1 MESKRSK
8 YVLIGLCVFCIIL
21 IVVTSFVDGFLNPLR
36 TSIGFFLNPIQSGV
50 NKAGTSLY
58 NGISNFSRLK
68 SAMDEKEVLQAQIDQ
83 LIEENSRLQSEQ
95 FELERLR
102 QLYDLDQEYMQYEKI
117 GARVIAKDSGDW
129 FQVFRI
135 DKGAADG
142 VRVDASVMAGGGLVG
157 IVTDVGAHYATVRSI
172 IDDVSRVSAM
182 AQQSGDSC
190 IVAGDL
196 TLFGEGRLR
205 ITNIATDGDIKN
217 GDRIVTSNISSKFL
231 PGILIGYASDIT
243 TDSTRLTKSGYLVPV
258 AQFDSLQEVLV
269 VTQLKAEMTQDELI
283 KAHISQQEGEGT
295 AQDGSGEST
304 AANGEVESSTAE
316 IPERGE
322 EESESRPAETAA
334 PLETEAERQERE
346 IEPPVNRETAPAR
359 RENGEGIQNQQ
370 EQTTP
375 SQGEVQIQAFPG
387 QQGEPA
393 SPVPPGTG
401 PSGQGE

>member
-8 YVLIGLCVFCIIL
+8 YVLIGLSVFCIIL

-102 QLYDLDQEYMQYEKI
+102 SLYDLDQEYLQYEKI

-142 VRVDASVMAGGGLVG
+142 VRVDANVMAGGGLVG

-269 VTQLKAEMTQDELI
+269 VTQLKAEMTQDEMI

-295 AQDGSGEST
+295 APDGTDGTGEGT
-304 AANGEVESSTAE
+304 VPEEAVESSSAE
-316 IPERGE
+316 ERENGAE
-322 EESESRPAETAA
+322 ETESRPAETSA
-334 PLETEAERQERE
+334 PIETKAESQRKETETSA
-346 IEPPVNRETAPAR
+346 NRETAPAR
-359 RENGEGIQNQQ
+359 RENGEGTQNHG
-370 EQTTP
+370 EQPLP
-375 SQGEVQIQAFPG
+375 SQEEVQIQAFPG
-387 QQGEPA
+387 PQGEPA
-393 SPVPPGTG
+393 PPGAG